1 MRIIRYTLQLVL
13 LVLAL
18 AVVFPHLQNIWYGYP
33 DKSFWGAIGME
44 LAYAWIPLLI
54 ALAIV
59 GLAIGLEWLLG
70 RREGKEKRGALDTLK
85 SMDSKLEKLIKMIE
99 EMRQQNETKSGNS
112 KTD

>member
-18 AVVFPHLQNIWYGYP
+18 SVVFPHLQNIWYSYP
-33 DKSFWGAIGME
+33 EQSFWGAIAME

-59 GLAIGLEWLLG
+59 ALAIGLEWLLG
-70 RREGKEKRGALDTLK
+70 RREEKEKG
-85 SMDSKLEKLIKMIE
+85 EH
-99 EMRQQNETKSGNS
+99 
-112 KTD
+112 

>member
-1 MRIIRYTLQLVL
+1 MRIIRFTLQLVL

-33 DKSFWGAIGME
+33 DKSFWGAIAME

-59 GLAIGLEWLLG
+59 ALAIWLEWFLG
-70 RREGKEKRGALDTLK
+70 RRDDKEKKRAINTLNNIEGKLD
-85 SMDSKLEKLIKMIE
+85 ELIKVLKE
-99 EMRQQNETKSGNS
+99 VRPKNETKSGDN
-112 KTD
+112 KTT